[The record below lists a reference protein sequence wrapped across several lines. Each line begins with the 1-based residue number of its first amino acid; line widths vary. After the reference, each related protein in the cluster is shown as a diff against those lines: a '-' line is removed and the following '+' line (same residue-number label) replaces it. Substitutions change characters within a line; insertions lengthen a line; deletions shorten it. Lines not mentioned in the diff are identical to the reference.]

1 MIGLK
6 MLRKGS
12 GMLRGLRL
20 ITGASTKVP
29 KGLKPQKSRELI
41 RRFHNLLK
49 WKLQIVASLAKEY
62 PEIDQDNYRE
72 LLGKQYSRHV
82 LEKRDVKANSKQVF
96 ATTGTT
102 SQLAKTLAQ
111 IDAEIEWR
119 GGLETYQRALTQGQ
133 DAKRGGD
140 SSKKLV
146 QWLELGDYLGFG
158 EETLGLRAL
167 EIGCLLSLNAISF
180 SHMFSS
186 VVKIDLHSQ
195 SPEIIEQDF
204 MQRPLPTSDAER
216 FNLISC
222 SLVLNFVPTP
232 SQRGE
237 MLRRTTQFLLPPTAE
252 IKLLLFLVL
261 PLPCVSNSRYCTGAH
276 LDDIM
281 KSLGYNQVNYHEA
294 TKVAYWLY
302 EWTGP
307 VTTTKFPKRELQSGA
322 NRNNFAVVMD

>member
-1 MIGLK
+1 
-6 MLRKGS
+6 MLKGS
-12 GMLRGLRL
+12 RL
-20 ITGASTKVP
+20 ITGATLKVP

-49 WKLQIVASLAKEY
+49 WKQQILKALEREY
-62 PEIDQDNYRE
+62 PEITQDNYRDV
-72 LLGKQYSRHV
+72 LGHDYSRHTV
-82 LEKRDVKANSKQVF
+82 SKREAKATSKQVF
-96 ATTGTT
+96 TTTGTT
-102 SQLAKTLAQ
+102 SQLAKVLAQ

-140 SSKKLV
+140 SSKRLV
-146 QWLELGDYLGFG
+146 QWLELEKYVGFG
-158 EETLGLRAL
+158 ETTQGLKAL
-167 EIGCLLSLNAISF
+167 EIGCLLPLNAISF
-180 SHMFSS
+180 CHMFST

-204 MQRPLPTSDAER
+204 MQRPLPTLDDER
-216 FNLISC
+216 FSLISC

-237 MLRRTTQFLLPPTAE
+237 MLRRTTQFLLPPTKDR
-252 IKLLLFLVL
+252 KLLLFLVL
-261 PLPCVSNSRYCTGAH
+261 PLPCVSNSRYCTQVH
-276 LDDIM
+276 LDEIM

-307 VTTTKFPKRELQSGA
+307 VTDTRFPKRELQLGA